1 MKVYI
6 IGYMGSGKSSLAPML
21 AGALNLP
28 YIDLDTYFEQKYKIT
43 IPLFFEKYGEVHFR
57 SIEHQLLKEV
67 SLLPDFVLA
76 TGGGTP
82 CFHDNMKLMNS
93 TGITIYLMLS
103 PETLGKRLRKS
114 KTKRPVLKSFD
125 NEKLEEHI
133 REHLHE
139 REYYYRQAQIILDN
153 LSPDPSKITQYILS
167 QQPFRNDT

>member
-6 IGYMGSGKSSLAPML
+6 VGYMGSGKSSLAPKL
-21 AGALNLP
+21 ASALNLP

-43 IPLFFEKYGEVHFR
+43 IPLFFEKYGEVPFR

-67 SLLPDFVLA
+67 ALLSDFVLA

-93 TGITIYLMLS
+93 TGVTIYLMLS
-103 PETLGKRLRKS
+103 PETLCKRLKKS
-114 KTKRPVLKSFD
+114 KSKRPVLKTFD

-139 REYYYRQAQIILDN
+139 REFYYKQAQIILDN

-167 QQPFRNDT
+167 QLPFRNET